1 MADASVKKSFDCIIV
16 GAGPAGA
23 YLGYLVSALG
33 FKCLILEKKPVPRY
47 KTCGG
52 GLTRRALELLPFDL
66 DGVIEDMAFR
76 ARLGFGHSLTG
87 EAASEQ
93 PMIGLVMRSKFDS
106 YLVSKAQ
113 EAGAAVLT
121 DTAFENASLSHG
133 GSIDVK
139 TSKGSFKTLILV
151 GGDGV
156 NSRVARVMGL
166 WKNGVGCP
174 AIEAEVYPAD
184 PWLMDAWRGCVDFDF
199 GAAPKG
205 YGWVFP
211 KADHLS
217 VGVFSTSREVKD
229 LKGSL
234 LKYIAE
240 KGLNKTKIKE
250 FRGHMIPLGPHDGPF
265 ANKNSLLVGDA
276 AGLAD
281 PITGEGIYH
290 ALRQAEIA
298 AMCIARSLTDSK
310 SDLTTYNNLIKK
322 EFLQELR
329 YAKRLARLFYDLPRL
344 SHLLVKAKKD
354 TVIRYHLDIITG
366 KKTYKELFFKALNP
380 INLLPFQT

>member
-1 MADASVKKSFDCIIV
+1 MADGFVKKSFDCIIS

-33 FKCLILEKKPVPRY
+33 FKCLILEKKSVPRY

-52 GLTRRALELLPFDL
+52 GLTKRTIDLLPFSL
-66 DGVIEDMAFR
+66 DGIIEDMAFR
-76 ARLGFGHSLTG
+76 ARLGFGRGLTA

-106 YLVSKAQ
+106 YLVSKAE
-113 EAGAAVLT
+113 EAGAMVLT

-139 TSKGSFKTLILV
+139 TSKGVFKALILA
-151 GGDGV
+151 GADGV
-156 NSRVARVMGL
+156 NSRVAREMGL

-174 AIEAEVYPAD
+174 AVEAEVYPAD
-184 PWLMDAWRGCVDFDF
+184 QRLMDVWRGCVDFDF
-199 GAAPKG
+199 GAVSKG

-217 VGVFSTSREVKD
+217 VGVFSTDRKVKD

-234 LKYIAE
+234 LKYLSE
-240 KGLNKTKIKE
+240 KGLDEMEIKG
-250 FRGHMIPLGPHDGPF
+250 FRGHMIPLGPHEGPF

-298 AMCIARSLTDSK
+298 ARCIARSLTDSK
-310 SDLTTYNNLIKK
+310 SDLATYNNLVKK

-354 TVIRYHLDIITG
+354 RIIGYHLDIITG
-366 KKTYKELFFKALNP
+366 RKTYRELFFKALNP
-380 INLLPFQT
+380 INLLPF

>member
-1 MADASVKKSFDCIIV
+1 MADGFVKKSFDCIIS

-33 FKCLILEKKPVPRY
+33 FKCLILEKKSVPRY

-52 GLTRRALELLPFDL
+52 GLTRRTIDLLPFNL
-66 DGVIEDMAFR
+66 DGVIEDMAFK
-76 ARLGFGHSLTG
+76 ARLGFGRGLTG
-87 EAASEQ
+87 EAVSEQ
-93 PMIGLVMRSKFDS
+93 PMIGLVMRSRFDA
-106 YLVSKAQ
+106 YLVSKAE

-121 DTAFENASLSHG
+121 DTALENASLSPG

-139 TSKGSFKTLILV
+139 TSKGAFKTLILA
-151 GGDGV
+151 GADGV

-166 WKNGVGCP
+166 WKNRVGCP
-174 AIEAEVYPAD
+174 AIEAEVYPDD
-184 PWLMDAWRGCVDFDF
+184 PGLIDTWRGCVDFDF

-217 VGVFSTSREVKD
+217 VGVFSTGRKVTD

-234 LKYIAE
+234 LKYLAG
-240 KGLNKTKIKE
+240 KGLNETEIKG

-298 AMCIARSLTDSK
+298 AGCIARSLTDSK
-310 SDLTTYNNLIKK
+310 MDLATYNSLIKK
-322 EFLQELR
+322 EFLQELG

-344 SHLLVKAKKD
+344 SHLLVRAKKD
-354 TVIRYHLDIITG
+354 RVIGYHLDIITG
-366 KKTYKELFFKALNP
+366 RRTYRELFFKALNP
-380 INLLPFQT
+380 MNLLPF